1 VVRVESGYEREFR
14 RIISAGRSAVL
25 SASPQPT
32 VEDQVEPADRPT
44 CGFCHLHVHT
54 HYSALDGA
62 CKVDDLVKRA
72 AELGMP
78 ALAIT
83 DHGVLSGIIQ
93 FYLQC
98 RAAGVKPI
106 IGLEA
111 YVVEDRFRKEGQNE
125 ERWHLTLLARDLAG
139 YRNLLKLGS
148 LAFLEGYYYKP
159 RMDYAILRQHA
170 EGLICLSGCAS
181 GRLSRALQNGQFT
194 AADAEIERLTGIFGR
209 ENIYLEMQETGIREL
224 AEINPRL
231 IELAERT
238 GLKLVAT
245 NDVHY
250 LHENDATAHDVLLCI
265 QTGSRLSEENR
276 MRFSSE
282 EFFLKSEAEMQQAFP
297 AHPEALATTL
307 EIAERC
313 NVEIE
318 LEKML
323 IPHFPVPD
331 GYDEASY
338 DEKSYLREQ
347 CEKGLARRYG
357 DQISPAV
364 HERLETELAVVEK
377 MGFPPYFLIVWDFVS
392 YAKRS
397 GIPVGP
403 GRGSA
408 AGSLVSYLLGITDLD
423 PIAHDLLFERFL
435 NPDRISMPDIDID
448 FSVVGRE
455 KVIEYVA
462 NKYGRDRVA
471 QIATFGTI
479 KARQAIRD
487 AARVMDVPY
496 GQADRIAKLVPEVLN
511 ITLDACLADPKCELR
526 LAYDAEPQVREVV
539 DMARPLEGL
548 IRQDSI
554 HAAGVVI
561 SKGPLTDHLPL
572 MQKGDA
578 EVVTQVSMTDVEK
591 LGLLKMDFLGLR
603 NLDVIDSAVKIIR
616 AAGYPD
622 FDIETIP
629 LDDSATY
636 QMLARGD
643 AIGVFQFES
652 SGMREALRD
661 IQPTRLDDLIALVA
675 LYRPG
680 PMEFIPE
687 YARNKRDPRRITY
700 EDERLQPIL
709 SPTYGVAV
717 YQEQLMEISKRI
729 GGFTPSQAD
738 DLRKAIGKKIRAK
751 MDQLEP
757 KFREGAAA
765 SGTAAK
771 AIGFLWSLMEK
782 AGDYSFNKS
791 HAACYALISYR
802 TAYLKANHPVQYMAA
817 LISSVMDTKDK
828 VPFYVNVANEM
839 GIEVLPPDINESVL
853 DFRGIE
859 GRIRFGLNAVKNV
872 GESAIRNIL
881 EARQLGGPFADLFD
895 FCERVDLGVVN
906 GRAIESLVKSG
917 SLDSIGPS
925 RRGMLL
931 VLPQAMAHGKKM
943 RSDADRG
950 QGSIFDLMGDLG
962 ASDDSQAGANGN
974 GRKTNGHPPVEIPQQ
989 DFSKEELLALEKETL
1004 GLYVSSHPLKDI
1016 RHQVRREAGHLISQ
1030 LNDAPDGIVTTIV
1043 GMVSTVKRI
1052 TTKKSGELMAFV
1064 NVEGLEGSVEIVC
1077 FPSLYQDHKELL
1089 VEDKVIKVR
1098 GRVDHKD
1105 EAETKFIPI
1114 AIEAF
1119 VVRTGLEP
1127 LALMLDGESF
1137 RSTVI
1142 DDLKSILVRFPGQ
1155 CSVDMHVRLGSAA
1168 KCLRLGDGFRVDPQP
1183 SLFAEL
1189 KGLLG
1194 EGCVYQGAQRPQAR

>member
-1 VVRVESGYEREFR
+1 M
-14 RIISAGRSAVL
+14 
-25 SASPQPT
+25 SASPDAA
-32 VEDQVEPADRPT
+32 VEHQAEVVERPS
-44 CGFCHLHVHT
+44 CDFCHLHVHT

-98 RAAGVKPI
+98 KAKGVKPI

-125 ERWHLTLLARDLAG
+125 ERWHLTLLAKDDTG

-148 LAFLEGYYYKP
+148 AAFLEGYYYKP
-159 RMDYAILRQHA
+159 RMDYSILRQHSD
-170 EGLICLSGCAS
+170 GLICLSGCAS
-181 GRLSRALQNGQFT
+181 GRLSKALQNGQI
-194 AADAEIERLTGIFGR
+194 AQAEVEVDRLADIFGR
-209 ENIYLEMQETGIREL
+209 ENIYLEMQETGISDL
-224 AEINPRL
+224 ADINPRL
-231 IELAERT
+231 VQLAEKT

-250 LHENDATAHDVLLCI
+250 LREDDATAHDVLLCI

-282 EFFLKSEAEMQQAFP
+282 AFYLKSEAEMLEAFP
-297 AHPEALATTL
+297 DHPEALATTM
-307 EIAERC
+307 EIADRC

-318 LEKML
+318 LEGML
-323 IPHFPVPD
+323 IPYFPVPE
-331 GYDEASY
+331 GY

-347 CEKGLARRYG
+347 CEKGLVRRFG
-357 DQISPAV
+357 DAVTPAIR
-364 HERLETELAVVEK
+364 ERLESELAVVEK
-377 MGFPPYFLIVWDFVS
+377 MGFPGYFLIVWDFVT
-392 YAKRS
+392 YAKTN

-423 PIAHDLLFERFL
+423 PIKYDLLFERFL

-455 KVIEYVA
+455 KVIDYVA

-511 ITLDACLADPKCELR
+511 ITLDACLADPKCELKI
-526 LAYDAEPQVREVV
+526 AYDAEDQVREVV

-561 SKGPLTDHLPL
+561 SKGSLTDHLPL

-578 EVVTQVSMTDVEK
+578 EVVTQVSMGDVEK

-603 NLDVIDSAVKIIR
+603 NLDIIDQAVKIIR
-616 AAGYPD
+616 AEGNPD

-629 LDDSATY
+629 LDDATTY
-636 QMLARGD
+636 QMLAKGD
-643 AIGVFQFES
+643 SIGVFQFES
-652 SGMREALRD
+652 SGMREAMRD
-661 IQPTRLDDLIALVA
+661 IRPTLFDDLIALVA

-687 YARNKRDPRRITY
+687 YARNKRNPEGIKFEDPRL
-700 EDERLQPIL
+700 EPIIG
-709 SPTYGVAV
+709 PTYGVAI
-717 YQEQLMEISKRI
+717 YQEQLMAISKSI
-729 GGFTPSQAD
+729 GGFTPAQAD

-751 MDQLEP
+751 MDLLEP

-765 SGTAAK
+765 SGTEPK
-771 AIGFLWSLMEK
+771 VIDFLWGLMEK

-791 HAACYALISYR
+791 HAACYALIAYR

-828 VPFYVNVANEM
+828 VPFYVNVANDM

-853 DFRGIE
+853 DFRGI
-859 GRIRFGLNAVKNV
+859 GDRIRFGLSAVKNV
-872 GESAIRNIL
+872 GETAIRNIL
-881 EARQLGGPFADLFD
+881 DARDKDGPFHDLFD
-895 FCERVDLGVVN
+895 FCERVDMGVVN
-906 GRAIESLVKSG
+906 GRAIESLIKSG
-917 SLDSIGPS
+917 SMDSIGPS

-931 VLPQAMAHGKKM
+931 VMPQAMAHGKKM
-943 RSDADRG
+943 RADADKG
-950 QGSIFDLMGDLG
+950 QASIFDLMMAPADEDG
-962 ASDDSQAGANGN
+962 AGANGN
-974 GRKTNGHPPVEIPQQ
+974 GRRSNGHPPVEVPSE
-989 DFSKEELLALEKETL
+989 DFSKEELLQLEKETL

-1016 RHQVRREAGHLISQ
+1016 RHHVAREAGHLISQ
-1030 LNDAPDGIVTTIV
+1030 LNEAPDGTITTII

-1064 NVEGLEGSVEIVC
+1064 TIEGLEGTVEVVA
-1077 FPSLYQDHKELL
+1077 FPALYQDNKELL
-1089 VEDKVIKVR
+1089 VEDKVVKVK
-1098 GRVDHKD
+1098 GRIDHKD
-1105 EAETKFIPI
+1105 ETETKFIPLQV
-1114 AIEAF
+1114 EAF
-1119 VVRTGLEP
+1119 VPKTGLEP
-1127 LALMLDGESF
+1127 LALLLDGDAYPA
-1137 RSTVI
+1137 TVI
-1142 DDLKSILVRFPGQ
+1142 DDLKGILKRFPGK
-1155 CSVDMHVRLGSAA
+1155 CSVDMHVQLGETAR
-1168 KCLRLGDGFRVDPQP
+1168 CLRLGEGFRVDPQP
-1183 SLFAEL
+1183 TLFAEL
-1189 KGLLG
+1189 KVLLG
-1194 EGCVYQGAQRPQAR
+1194 DGCVYQGTDKPQFMRSGGGGQLNSLAS

>member
-1 VVRVESGYEREFR
+1 MS
-14 RIISAGRSAVL
+14 
-25 SASPQPT
+25 SPSPT
-32 VEDQVEPADRPT
+32 TTDVQEPQS
-44 CGFCHLHVHT
+44 GFCHLHVHT

-62 CKVDDLVKRA
+62 CKVDDLVSRA
-72 AELGMP
+72 AEMHMP

-93 FYLQC
+93 FYVQC
-98 RAAGVKPI
+98 KKKGVKPI
-106 IGLEA
+106 IGLET
-111 YVVEDRFRKEGQNE
+111 YVVEDRFRKEGGNE
-125 ERWHLTLLARDLAG
+125 ERWHLTLLAKNLAG
-139 YRNLLKLGS
+139 YKNLLKLGS

-159 RMDYAILRQHA
+159 RTDYQLLREHA
-170 EGLICLSGCAS
+170 DGIICLSGCAT
-181 GRLSRALQNGQFT
+181 GRLSRALRDGQM
-194 AADAEIERLTGIFGR
+194 AAGEAEIKRLLEIFG
-209 ENIYLEMQETGIREL
+209 EDDVYLEMQETGIEEL
-224 AEINPRL
+224 ANINPNL
-231 IELAERT
+231 VLLAEKT

-250 LHENDATAHDVLLCI
+250 LRESDAAAHDVLLCI

-276 MRFSSE
+276 MRFSSD
-282 EFFLKSEAEMQQAFP
+282 EFFFKSEAEMLDMFRE
-297 AHPEALATTL
+297 HPEAVANTL
-307 EIAERC
+307 EVADRC

-318 LEKML
+318 LEDML
-323 IPHFPVPD
+323 IPHYPAPE
-331 GYDEASY
+331 GYDET
-338 DEKSYLREQ
+338 SYLRYQ
-347 CEKGLARRYG
+347 CELGLQRRFG
-357 DQISPAV
+357 DDVTPVIR
-364 HERLETELAVVEK
+364 ERLESELAVVEK
-377 MGFPPYFLIVWDFVS
+377 MGFPAYFLIVWDFVS
-392 YAKRS
+392 YAKNS

-423 PIAHDLLFERFL
+423 PIKYKLLFERFL

-462 NKYGRDRVA
+462 AKYGRDRVA

-496 GQADRIAKLVPEVLN
+496 NQADRIAKLIPEVLN
-511 ITLDACLADPKCELR
+511 ITLDDCLNDVKGDLR
-526 LAYDAEPQVREVV
+526 KAYDAEDLVKQVI
-539 DMARPLEGL
+539 DMAKPLEGL

-616 AAGYPD
+616 AGGQPD

-629 LDDSATY
+629 LDDAETY
-636 QMLARGD
+636 RMLAKGD
-643 AIGVFQFES
+643 SEGVFQFES

-661 IQPTRLDDLIALVA
+661 IQPTLFDDLIALVA

-680 PMEFIPE
+680 PMDYIPV
-687 YARNKRDPRRITY
+687 YAKNKRDPSGIRF
-700 EDERLQPIL
+700 DDPRLEPIVG
-709 SPTYGVAV
+709 PTYGVAI
-717 YQEQLMEISKRI
+717 YQEQLMEISKVV
-729 GGFTPSQAD
+729 GGFTPAQAD
-738 DLRKAIGKKIRAK
+738 DLRKAIGKKIKEK
-751 MDQLEP
+751 MDNLEP

-765 SGTAAK
+765 NGTAPRV
-771 AIGFLWSLMEK
+771 IDLLWSLMQK

-802 TAYLKANHPVQYMAA
+802 TAYLKAKYPVQYMAA

-839 GIEVLPPDINESVL
+839 GIEVLPPDVNESVL
-853 DFRGIE
+853 DFRGVE
-859 GRIRFGLNAVKNV
+859 GRIRFGLSAVKNV

-881 EARQLGGPFADLFD
+881 EAREHDGPFRSVFD
-895 FCERVDLGVVN
+895 FCERVDLGMVN
-906 GRAIESLVKSG
+906 QRAIESLLKSG
-917 SLDSIGPS
+917 AMDSIGPS
-925 RRGMLL
+925 RRGMLQ
-931 VLPQAMAHGKKM
+931 VLPQAMAQGKKM
-943 RSDADRG
+943 KADADKG
-950 QGSIFDLMGDLG
+950 QGSIFDLFAEAEPAPSKTGSRNRAAARVNG
-962 ASDDSQAGANGN
+962 A
-974 GRKTNGHPPVEIPQQ
+974 PPVEIPTD

-1004 GLYVSSHPLKDI
+1004 GLYVSSHPLKDLRHVI
-1016 RHQVRREAGHLISQ
+1016 RRDAGHLIGM
-1030 LNDAPDGIVTTIV
+1030 LGDLPDGTVTTII
-1043 GMVSTVKRI
+1043 GMISTVKRI
-1052 TTKKSGELMAFV
+1052 TTKRSGENMAFV
-1064 NVEGLEGSVEIVC
+1064 TVEGLEGQVEMLC
-1077 FPSLYQDHKELL
+1077 FPSIYAENRDLL
-1089 VEDKVIKVR
+1089 VEDKVVKIK

-1105 EAETKFIPI
+1105 EAEIKFIPL

-1119 VVRTGLEP
+1119 TPKTGLEP
-1127 LALMLDGESF
+1127 VALSVDGECLPH
-1137 RSTVI
+1137 TVI
-1142 DDLKSILVRFPGQ
+1142 DDLKNILVRFPGPCQ
-1155 CSVDMHVRLGSAA
+1155 VEMHVKHGSTSRRL
-1168 KCLRLGDGFRVDPQP
+1168 RFGDGFKVDPHS

-1189 KGLLG
+1189 KALLG
-1194 EGCVYQGAQRPQAR
+1194 ESSVCQGPAGGASYGNGAGNGHGARNGFGAGK

>member
-1 VVRVESGYEREFR
+1 
-14 RIISAGRSAVL
+14 L
-25 SASPQPT
+25 ST
-32 VEDQVEPADRPT
+32 PAK
-44 CGFCHLHVHT
+44 FCHLHVHT

-62 CKVDDLVKRA
+62 CKVNELVARA
-72 AELGMP
+72 VELGMP
-78 ALAIT
+78 AIAIT

-93 FYLQC
+93 FYQEC
-98 RAAGVKPI
+98 RKAGIKPI

-125 ERWHLTLLARDLAG
+125 DRWHLTLLARDNTG

-159 RMDYAILRQHA
+159 RVDYAILKEHA
-170 EGLICLSGCAS
+170 EGIICLSGCAS
-181 GRLSRALQNGQFT
+181 GRLSRALKEGQM
-194 AADAEIERLTGIFGR
+194 AAAEAEVERLNGIFGR
-209 ENIYLEMQETGIREL
+209 ENVYLEMQETGL
-224 AEINPRL
+224 QDLVDINPRL
-231 IELAERT
+231 VELAQRT
-238 GLKLVAT
+238 GMKLVAT

-250 LHENDATAHDVLLCI
+250 LRESDADSHDVLLCI
-265 QTGSRLSEENR
+265 QTGSRLSEEKR
-276 MRFSSE
+276 MRLDSR
-282 EFFLKSEAEMQQAFP
+282 EFYLKSEEEMRTVFRD
-297 AHPEALATTL
+297 HPEALAATL

-318 LEKML
+318 LEAML
-323 IPHFPVPD
+323 LPRFPVPE
-331 GYDEASY
+331 GYDES
-338 DEKSYLREQ
+338 SYLREQ
-347 CEKGLARRYG
+347 CEIGLARRYG
-357 DQISPAV
+357 DAVTPQIR
-364 HERLETELAVVEK
+364 ERLESELAVVEK

-392 YAKRS
+392 YAKNA

-408 AGSLVSYLLGITDLD
+408 AGSLVAYLLGITDLD
-423 PIAHDLLFERFL
+423 PIKYELLFERFL

-448 FSVVGRE
+448 FSVNGRE

-462 NKYGRDRVA
+462 DKYGRDRVA

-496 GQADRIAKLVPEVLN
+496 SESDRIAKLVPEVLN
-511 ITLDACLADPKCELR
+511 ITLEACLADPKCELR
-526 LAYDAEPQVREVV
+526 QAYDTNEQVREVV

-561 SKGPLTDHLPL
+561 AKGPLTDHLPL

-603 NLDVIDSAVKIIR
+603 NLDVIDGAVRIIR
-616 AAGYPD
+616 AEGQPD
-622 FDIETIP
+622 FSIETIP
-629 LDDSATY
+629 LDDVATY
-636 QMLARGD
+636 QMLAKGD
-643 AIGVFQFES
+643 SEGVFQFES
-652 SGMREALRD
+652 SGMREALRE
-661 IQPTRLDDLIALVA
+661 IQPSRFDDLIALVA

-687 YARNKRDPRRITY
+687 YARNKRDPSKIKY
-700 EDERLQPIL
+700 ADERLEPIL
-709 SPTYGVAV
+709 SPTYGVAI

-729 GGFTPSQAD
+729 GGFTPAQAD
-738 DLRKAIGKKIRAK
+738 DLRKAIGKKIKAK
-751 MDQLEP
+751 MEQLEP

-765 SGTAAK
+765 AGTAPK
-771 AIGFLWSLMEK
+771 AIDHLWSLMEK

-802 TAYLKANHPVQYMAA
+802 TAYLKATYPVQYMAA

-828 VPFYVNVANEM
+828 VPFYVTVANEM

-872 GESAIRNIL
+872 GETAIRNIL
-881 EARQLGGPFADLFD
+881 EARLQDGPFHDLFD
-895 FCERVDLGVVN
+895 FCERVDMSIVN
-906 GRAIESLVKSG
+906 GRAIESLIKSG
-917 SLDSIGPS
+917 AMDSIGPS
-925 RRGMLL
+925 RRGMLF
-931 VLPQAMAHGKKM
+931 VMPQAMAHGKKT

-950 QGSIFDLMGDLG
+950 QGSIFDLLVESEAQPAKNGGSGDRP
-962 ASDDSQAGANGN
+962 N
-974 GRKTNGHPPVEIPQQ
+974 GRRKNGHPPVEIPRD

-1016 RHQVRREAGHLISQ
+1016 RQQVRREAGHLISQ
-1030 LNDAPDGIVTTIV
+1030 LGELPDGAITTIV
-1043 GMVSTVKRI
+1043 GMVSAVKRI
-1052 TTKKSGELMAFV
+1052 TTKKTNELMAFV
-1064 NVEGLEGSVEIVC
+1064 TIEGLEGSVEMLC
-1077 FPSLYQDHKELL
+1077 FPSIFQDSKEFL
-1089 VEDKVIKVR
+1089 VEDKVVKIK

-1105 EAETKFIPI
+1105 EAETKFIPL
-1114 AIEAF
+1114 AIEPF
-1119 VVRTGLEP
+1119 VPRTGLEP
-1127 LALMLDGESF
+1127 VSLSVDGDRF
-1137 RSTVI
+1137 PAGVI
-1142 DDLKSILVRFPGQ
+1142 ENLKSILMRFPGQ
-1155 CSVDMHVRLGSAA
+1155 CSVHMYVRTGGGAR
-1168 KCLRLGDGFRVDPQP
+1168 CLRLGDGFRVDPQT

-1189 KGLLG
+1189 KALLG
-1194 EGCVYQGAQRPQAR
+1194 EGCVCQGAVAQRSAASSNGAAR